1 MFQRLSIGCYLI
13 PRRSR
18 LLLCVASCPSLSSA
32 SLTRKHIASFSTLR
46 CQRSRL
52 DNLGWIGVWSPTHIC
67 NRFIS
72 QSSFL
77 LDPRQGGK
85 SKVEEML
92 KSLKEE
98 LEERDKLQKEY
109 TQMQKNIE
117 MQKKQS
123 LWQKTVAECQH
134 YYHGFK
140 LLYFDLKV
148 ATRLIIRI
156 LKGETLMRKE
166 RRQLVRT
173 TSDIFRLV
181 PFLIFIVVPFMEFTL
196 PFFLKFFP
204 GMLPSTFQEK
214 SKEQEKL
221 NQTLKL
227 RLEMAKF
234 LQATLEEFSLHR
246 KKVGSEVNPLA
257 DFSAF
262 LKRIRQ
268 QEGYVSNEELLKYS
282 KLFED
287 ELTLDSL
294 SHEQLKALCLIVG
307 LKPMGTSNML
317 RFQLRLKLR
326 ELKADDRGIDSLT
339 FSELQ
344 TACRARGMRALGLP
358 ASRLRSQ
365 LAQWLALSLNE
376 QVPPSLLLLSS
387 TLYLPEEVP
396 FSNRLKTIISTLP
409 SHIADEAKLK
419 LADIDG
425 ARVDNKAKYDLI
437 VSIEEAL
444 RKEHEEEERMREE
457 QAKAAARV
465 GEIISAAKD
474 AEAAIQ
480 ATAIPVEKDTLLDS
494 APVLADKAET
504 LSEPI
509 ETEEL
514 REVEHLV
521 ETVQGHLN
529 EAKEDLEELKE
540 QVLEHKEDVEEVK
553 AIVENRGESVQVSK
567 AAGLL
572 QNQVDRLIRRVD
584 RLIKKVESKE
594 ATVEVPSVTGASS
607 SESSAGKGE
616 KKLVTLN
623 EVLAP
628 LKNLKTVPDEAK
640 MHRVIQV
647 LKALDEDHDG
657 AIDLK
662 LALKVIDLM
671 LQESVQVSS
680 DQVNHA
686 IEILKKEGLLE
697 EEEELA
703 EQTTQSDMKP
713 GVMEATRQKAP
724 KEMRSVAQ

>member
-262 LKRIRQ
+262 LKRVSCSLKIRQ

-326 ELKADDRGIDSLT
+326 ELKADDR
-339 FSELQ
+339 

-647 LKALDEDHDG
+647 LKALDEDQRIT
-657 AIDLK
+657 IDLK

-703 EQTTQSDMKP
+703 EQTTQNDMKP
-713 GVMEATRQKAP
+713 GVIEATRQEAP

>member
-1 MFQRLSIGCYLI
+1 MTTFSLV
-13 PRRSR
+13 
-18 LLLCVASCPSLSSA
+18 LCVVSRPSLSA
-32 SLTRKHIASFSTLR
+32 APLTRNHITSFSTLR
-46 CQRSRL
+46 CQHSRL
-52 DNLGWIGVWSPTHIC
+52 VNLGWLGLWSPTHAC

-72 QSSFL
+72 QSSLL

-92 KSLKEE
+92 KTLKEE

-109 TQMQKNIE
+109 TQMQKSIE

-123 LWQKTVAECQH
+123 LWQKTVAECKH

-148 ATRLIIRI
+148 ATRLIVRI
-156 LKGETLMRKE
+156 LKGDTLMRKE

-234 LQATLEEFSLHR
+234 LQATLEELSLHR
-246 KKVGSEVNPLA
+246 KKVDSEVNPLA
-257 DFSAF
+257 DFSTF
-262 LKRIRQ
+262 LKRIRL

-326 ELKADDRGIDSLT
+326 ELKADDRVCLSTVIVFAEGIDSLT

-396 FSNRLKTIISTLP
+396 FSNRLKKIISTLP

-444 RKEHEEEERMREE
+444 RKEHEEEEKLREE
-457 QAKAAARV
+457 QAKAAARA
-465 GEIISAAKD
+465 GETISAAKD

-494 APVLADKAET
+494 APVLVDKAET
-504 LSEPI
+504 LSKPI

-521 ETVQGHLN
+521 ETVQGTLN
-529 EAKEDLEELKE
+529 EAKEDLQELKE

-584 RLIKKVESKE
+584 RLIKKVETTKD
-594 ATVEVPSVTGASS
+594 ATIEVPSVTDASS
-607 SESSAGKGE
+607 SESNTVKGE

-628 LKNLKTVPDEAK
+628 LKNLSTVPDEAK

-671 LQESVQVSS
+671 LQESVQVNS

-703 EQTTQSDMKP
+703 EQTTQNDVKP
-713 GVMEATRQKAP
+713 GMLEVTRQKAP

>member
-1 MFQRLSIGCYLI
+1 MLHRLAVRCYGI

-18 LLLCVASCPSLSSA
+18 LLLCVVSSPSLCA
-32 SLTRKHIASFSTLR
+32 LSLPRKHVALFAAVKCQGTSLR
-46 CQRSRL
+46 S
-52 DNLGWIGVWSPTHIC
+52 LGCVGVWSPMRMC
-67 NRFIS
+67 SRFLS
-72 QSSFL
+72 LGNLL
-77 LDPRQGGK
+77 LDPRSDGK

-92 KSLKEE
+92 KTLKEE
-98 LEERDKLQKEY
+98 LMEKDKLQNEY
-109 TQMQKNIE
+109 RQMQKTIE

-123 LWQKTVAECQH
+123 LWRRTVDECQH

-166 RRQLVRT
+166 RKQLIRT

-181 PFLIFIVVPFMEFTL
+181 PFLIFIIVPFMEFTL

-221 NQTLKL
+221 NQSLKV

-234 LQATLEEFSLHR
+234 LQATLEELSVHR
-246 KKVGSEVNPLA
+246 KKVDSDVNPLA
-257 DFSAF
+257 DFSTF
-262 LKRIRQ
+262 LKKIRK
-268 QEGYVSNEELLKYS
+268 QEGYVSNEDLLKYS

-287 ELTLDSL
+287 EITLDSL
-294 SHEQLKALCLIVG
+294 SHEQLKALCLIVH
-307 LKPMGTSNML
+307 LKPMVKVLL
-317 RFQLRLKLR
+317 RFYVIAK
-326 ELKADDRGIDSLT
+326 EGIDSLT
-339 FSELQ
+339 VTELQ

-358 ASRLRSQ
+358 ASRLRAQ

-419 LADIDG
+419 LADMDG
-425 ARVDNKAKYDLI
+425 TRVDNKARYDLI

-444 RKEHEEEERMREE
+444 RKEQEEEVKLREE
-457 QAKAAARV
+457 QAKAAARA
-465 GEIISAAKD
+465 GETISAAGV
-474 AEAAIQ
+474 AETATQ
-480 ATAIPVEKDTLLDS
+480 ATVIPVEKDMLLDS
-494 APVLADKAET
+494 APVLVDKAEE
-504 LSEPI
+504 LSKPI
-509 ETEEL
+509 ETAEL
-514 REVEHLV
+514 REIEQLV
-521 ETVQGHLN
+521 ETVQGSLN
-529 EAKEDLEELKE
+529 EAKEDLQELKE
-540 QVLEHKEDVEEVK
+540 QVLEHKEDVLEVK
-553 AIVENRGESVQVSK
+553 AIVENRGESVQISK
-567 AAGLL
+567 AASLL
-572 QNQVDRLIRRVD
+572 QNQVDRLIHRVD

-594 ATVEVPSVTGASS
+594 METK
-607 SESSAGKGE
+607 SEGNAGKSE

-628 LKNLKTVPDEAK
+628 LKNLTTVPDEAK
-640 MHRVIQV
+640 MHRVAQV

-671 LQESVQVSS
+671 MQESVQVSS

-697 EEEELA
+697 EEGEQA
-703 EQTTQSDMKP
+703 EQSKQNDFRESLP
-713 GVMEATRQKAP
+713 EARDKKALNE
-724 KEMRSVAQ
+724 KRTAAQ